1 MSTDPLTSNKKT
13 TIDEVEPRKPAR
25 RILEQEIAEGLNEL
39 ERSTAGLLLSGLS
52 AGLDLGFSVFLMA
65 VMLTNAQGLLAKPIV
80 EILVAHMYT
89 VGFIFVVI
97 GRSELFTEHTT
108 LAILPVL
115 DQRASVKAL
124 ARLWGLVFV
133 SNLVGG
139 GIFAFLAAKI
149 GPALGVIN
157 PTVFRQIAGDMVIHG
172 SVVIFL
178 SGLLAGW
185 LMGLLSWLVTAG
197 RDTISQILIVWLIT
211 SAIGFSHLHHSIAGT
226 IEVLVGFFSNQGI
239 TLANY
244 GHFILWT
251 TLGNSLGGVVFVAVI
266 KYSHVIRSNVQTK
279 DVKIENN
286 TRD

>member
-1 MSTDPLTSNKKT
+1 MSADQLTNNKST
-13 TIDEVEPRKPAR
+13 NIDEVEPRKPAR
-25 RILEQEIAEGLNEL
+25 RILEQEIAEGLTEI

-52 AGLDLGFSVFLMA
+52 AGLDLGFSIFLMA
-65 VMLTNAQGLLAKPIV
+65 VMFTNAQGLLAEPVV

-108 LAILPVL
+108 LAFLPVL
-115 DQRASVKAL
+115 DRRASIRAL
-124 ARLWGLVFV
+124 ARLWGLVYI

-139 GIFAFLAAKI
+139 GIFAFLAAKV
-149 GPALGVIN
+149 GPALGVID
-157 PTVFRQIAGDMVIHG
+157 PVVFGQIAGDMVMHDAL
-172 SVVIFL
+172 VIFL

-226 IEVLVGFFSNQGI
+226 IEVLVGYFSNQGI
-239 TLANY
+239 TLVDF
-244 GHFILWT
+244 GHFLLWT

-266 KYSHVIRSNVQTK
+266 KYSHVIRSNPPSK
-279 DVKIENN
+279 DVKIE
-286 TRD
+286 

>member
-1 MSTDPLTSNKKT
+1 MSADQLTNNKST
-13 TIDEVEPRKPAR
+13 NIDEVEPRKPAR
-25 RILEQEIAEGLNEL
+25 RILEQEIAEGLTEI

-52 AGLDLGFSVFLMA
+52 AGLDLGFSIFLMA
-65 VMLTNAQGLLAKPIV
+65 VMFTNAQGLLAEPVV

-115 DQRASVKAL
+115 DRRASIRAL
-124 ARLWGLVFV
+124 ARLWGLVYI

-139 GIFAFLAAKI
+139 GIFAFLAAKV
-149 GPALGVIN
+149 GPALGVID
-157 PTVFRQIAGDMVIHG
+157 PVVFGQIAGDMVMHDAL
-172 SVVIFL
+172 VIFL

-226 IEVLVGFFSNQGI
+226 IEVLVGYFSNQGI
-239 TLANY
+239 TLVDF
-244 GHFILWT
+244 GHFLLWT

-266 KYSHVIRSNVQTK
+266 KYSHVIRSNPPSK
-279 DVKIENN
+279 DVKIE
-286 TRD
+286 